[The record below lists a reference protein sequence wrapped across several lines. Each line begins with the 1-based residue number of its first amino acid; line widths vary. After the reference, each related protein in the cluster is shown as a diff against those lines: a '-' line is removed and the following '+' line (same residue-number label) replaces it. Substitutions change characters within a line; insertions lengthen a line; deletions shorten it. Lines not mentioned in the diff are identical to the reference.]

1 MRFALTLLA
10 AAVGLLLGSAPG
22 AVSAAPE
29 PVRLS
34 ASFPAGARLGAETPI
49 RLQLAVDAKQL
60 RSSVREVRLSFP
72 ASLGLATSGL
82 GAATCRRTR
91 AELDAVLIDGVGL
104 AGCSPNAVM
113 GRGSARAE
121 VRLGALPGA
130 GPLVIPELARVS
142 MLAAPFE
149 NDQFGLLFIANGVRP
164 FGATLVFAG
173 TIEPAAAP
181 FGGTLLMRAPPVP
194 TRFDAEIALTAI
206 AFEIGAPEIRYRRPG
221 TPARWYRPDGIVL
234 PRRCPNHGFPFH
246 ARLTFADGTHA
257 ATRTAAPCPRG
268 AQRR

>member
-1 MRFALTLLA
+1 MRFALTVLA
-10 AAVGLLLGSAPG
+10 AVAGVVLGAAPG
-22 AVSAAPE
+22 PAAARE
-29 PVRLS
+29 PVTLS

-49 RLQLAVDAKQL
+49 RLRLAVDAKRL
-60 RSSVREVRLSFP
+60 RSPVREVRLSFP
-72 ASLGLATSGL
+72 ASLGIATSGL

-91 AELDAVLIDGVGL
+91 AELEAVLIDGVGL

-113 GRGSARAE
+113 GHGSARAE
-121 VRLGALPGA
+121 VRLGAVPGA
-130 GPLVIPELARVS
+130 GPLVVPELARVS

-194 TRFDAEIALTAI
+194 TQFAAEIALTAI
-206 AFEIGAPEIRYRRPG
+206 AFEIGAPGIRYRRPG
-221 TPARWYRPDGIVL
+221 KSERWYRPDGIVL
-234 PRRCPNHGFPFH
+234 PGRCPKVGFPFH
-246 ARLTFADGTHA
+246 ARLTFEDGTQA
-257 ATRTAAPCPRG
+257 ETRTAAPCPRKG
-268 AQRR
+268 LRR